1 MIHNGRAR
9 NISSIMNRTDVLG
22 SMAGSPST
30 VGRSRNVSDAIRSRA
45 SNARLIPSGVVAA
58 RAYLLAN
65 NLLTRNPAGSGGVG
79 KISNGHF
86 KFVW

>member
-22 SMAGSPST
+22 SLAGTPST

-45 SNARLIPSGVVAA
+45 SGARLIPTGAAAA
-58 RAYLLAN
+58 RAYLVAN
-65 NLLTRNPAGSGGVG
+65 NLLTRNPSGSGGVG